1 MFGETDAVV
10 EPDIILSNC
19 KSSSASNGILYN
31 PPPSPRYKD
40 AVIDCE
46 TCNEPLN
53 SILTE
58 PELTD
63 VSKFSTL
70 KNPNGSTDAVTE
82 PVNIFDESIAK
93 LAISIFVIPLPS
105 PVITPP
111 TFNDS
116 EIFTEPLSDVNILP
130 VSPVSNTLNSPVSE
144 IDAVYEPVS
153 NLFNVNA
160 KLAISISVNPLPSP
174 TNLPP
179 PPTVIEPD
187 EKIEPVNCEPL
198 LGAVTINVSPLA
210 TDAVAEPLDIR
221 GAAAAFT
228 FSRFEPSPK

>member
-1 MFGETDAVV
+1 M
-10 EPDIILSNC
+10 
-19 KSSSASNGILYN
+19 
-31 PPPSPRYKD
+31 
-40 AVIDCE
+40 
-46 TCNEPLN
+46 
-53 SILTE
+53 
-58 PELTD
+58 
-63 VSKFSTL
+63 SKFSTL

-228 FSRFEPSPK
+228 FSKFEPSPK